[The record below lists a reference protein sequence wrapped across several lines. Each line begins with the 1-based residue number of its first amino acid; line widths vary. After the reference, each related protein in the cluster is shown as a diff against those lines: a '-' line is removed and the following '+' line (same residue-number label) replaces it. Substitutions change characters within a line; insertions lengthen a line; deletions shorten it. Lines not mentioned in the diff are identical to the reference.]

1 MSSSPSDDDDDKK
14 NASTTTTQ
22 QQQQYQQTQAQ
33 MDAIEQE
40 IKATQPLISD
50 LKSIEEL
57 KLQYTSSDDDQTR
70 TSFFLQGIESL
81 IQQNYKQ
88 IRMVRGDG
96 NCYYRAF
103 LYRLCEKL
111 LQSKKDNES
120 EFKRIQSLSKFWDL
134 PLYHLLVMN
143 SILSHNER

>member
-1 MSSSPSDDDDDKK
+1 MSSSPSDDDKK
-14 NASTTTTQ
+14 NASTTTTTTQ

-57 KLQYTSSDDDQTR
+57 KLQYTSSDDDQTQ
-70 TSFFLQGIESL
+70 TTFFLQGIDSL

-120 EFKRIQSLSKFWDL
+120 EFKRIQSLSKFWIFL
-134 PLYHLLVMN
+134 FITYL
-143 SILSHNER
+143 